1 MAFWEKLETLH
12 QNTRY
17 SHASLVSGCSFLTAV
32 NKCSIDVQYI
42 VLSTLY
48 YALGLLAGKC
58 DISHFLFDAAPF
70 RVKRVPCSL
79 NANQLVWKEWKWFEL
94 TSISNHVTIHSKGV
108 PWGCWV
114 NPVLTIPLS
123 VTTFQ
128 NVFTGSSWHQSLRTF
143 LCCEKTMI
151 KNSKRIG
158 WTTWDSTLLRS
169 VTIDGQ
175 RRFGSWASCTIWRK
189 KTLLKKCFQWYCLI
203 TRKEEWVVPFEML
216 FTK

>member
-1 MAFWEKLETLH
+1 M
-12 QNTRY
+12 
-17 SHASLVSGCSFLTAV
+17 
-32 NKCSIDVQYI
+32 
-42 VLSTLY
+42 LSTLC
-48 YALGLLAGKC
+48 YAFWLLAGKS
-58 DISHFLFDAAPF
+58 DITYSLSWRCPVSCKTSSLFSTGLKG
-70 RVKRVPCSL
+70 R
-79 NANQLVWKEWKWFEL
+79 EWFEL

-123 VTTFQ
+123 VTTVQ

-189 KTLLKKCFQWYCLI
+189 KTPLKKCYQWYCVI